1 METKTIFFILDSF
14 NLYNFKKLY
23 GNHEYITCYSY
34 IDTEQAIE
42 NKITNILT
50 YDIGHLSFDLET
62 LGYKIFIG
70 YNGKYKHFTV
80 GMTTANGKELRFDHN
95 LRRLLLG
102 GALDNDLGIIRD
114 RNYYMG
120 YDTTKSTHELCE
132 EEKEKQYV

>member
-1 METKTIFFILDSF
+1 MSKTIFFILDSF
-14 NLYNFKKLY
+14 ELYDFKKLY
-23 GNHEYITCYSY
+23 HNLEYVCCYSY

-42 NKITNILT
+42 NKITDIIT

-80 GMTTANGKELRFDHN
+80 GMSTANGKELRFGHN

>member
-1 METKTIFFILDSF
+1 METKTVFFILDSF
-14 NLYNFKKLY
+14 NLYDFKKLY

-70 YNGKYKHFTV
+70 YTK
-80 GMTTANGKELRFDHN
+80 
-95 LRRLLLG
+95 
-102 GALDNDLGIIRD
+102 IIY
-114 RNYYMG
+114 NYYIIIF
-120 YDTTKSTHELCE
+120 
-132 EEKEKQYV
+132 